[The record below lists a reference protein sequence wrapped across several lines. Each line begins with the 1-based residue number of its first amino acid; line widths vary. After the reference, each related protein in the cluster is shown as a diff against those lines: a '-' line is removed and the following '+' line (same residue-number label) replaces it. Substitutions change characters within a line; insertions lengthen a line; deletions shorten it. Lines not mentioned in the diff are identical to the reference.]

1 MHRVTFLGDFKKG
14 VEVFAKKIG
23 CRVIYES

>member
-14 VEVFAKKIG
+14 VEAFAKKIG
-23 CRVIYES
+23 YKVVYES